1 MPNWCDTTYKV
12 VGEPKE
18 VGHLFR
24 SLQKLE
30 SMKSPYLSNGF
41 GNMWLGC
48 VINYLGGN
56 YENYSCR
63 GEITQ
68 FGMKDEVLVI
78 NQETAWCEQEG
89 FRTFIEQKYPSVKVY
104 YCEEEPGCD
113 IYYTNDT
120 TGLYFPEE
128 YLLDGYDGTDYYL
141 NLEDVCKRVQEI
153 TGIEVNTEDD
163 VNEALDL
170 FNEKHEDE
178 DMFYYLHKFECGE

>member
-1 MPNWCDTTYKV
+1 M
-12 VGEPKE
+12 
-18 VGHLFR
+18 
-24 SLQKLE
+24 
-30 SMKSPYLSNGF
+30 
-41 GNMWLGC
+41 
-48 VINYLGGN
+48 
-56 YENYSCR
+56 
-63 GEITQ
+63 
-68 FGMKDEVLVI
+68 I

-128 YLLDGYDGTDYYL
+128 YLLDGYDVMDYYL
-141 NLEDVCKRVQEI
+141 NLEDVCRRVQEI